1 MNTRLRTGHTTG
13 TCAAAA
19 AKAAASLLTSG
30 APAGPVD
37 TPLPGG
43 GRVALAPHETG
54 RDGEGAWASIIKDAG
69 DDPDITHGAAIVARV
84 EWMAEGGV
92 EFAAGEG
99 VGMVTKPGLSIPPGE
114 PAINP
119 VPRRMIAAAV
129 REVTDRPARVA
140 ISIPGGARLAEKT
153 FNPRLGVVG
162 GLSILGTTG
171 IVRPFSCSALRSSLV
186 LGLDVALASG
196 FDAPVFTPGAI
207 GARAAE
213 ALFGVPGGAVV
224 EVSNEWGYVLG
235 AAALKPLRAL
245 LAMGHPGKLAKLP
258 MGHWDTHSKRSPA
271 AVEYARAVAAE
282 TLGALAPE
290 SDTVEGVFTAL
301 EPGARRRAGDAL
313 AERVASAIHAKVGGR
328 FPVAAALVTMSG
340 ELLGMSAGAREWRAR

>member
-1 MNTRLRTGHTTG
+1 MNQRLRTGHTTG

-19 AKAAASLLTSG
+19 AKAAATLLSSG
-30 APAGPVD
+30 APPEHVE

-43 GRVALAPHETG
+43 GRVTLAPHETG
-54 RDGEGAWASIIKDAG
+54 RDGQGAWASIIKDAG

-84 EWMAEGGV
+84 EWLAQGGV

-114 PAINP
+114 AAINP
-119 VPRRMIAAAV
+119 VPRKMIAAAV
-129 REVTDRPARVA
+129 REVVDRPARVTV
-140 ISIPGGARLAEKT
+140 SVPGGARLAEKT

-186 LGLDVALASG
+186 LGMEVALASG
-196 FDAPVFTPGAI
+196 FDAPVFTPGDI

-213 ALFGVPGGAVV
+213 ALFGVPAGAVV
-224 EVSNEWGYVLG
+224 EVSNEWGYVLD
-235 AAALKPLRAL
+235 AAAAKPLRAL
-245 LAMGHPGKLAKLP
+245 LAVGHPGKLAKLP
-258 MGHWDTHSKRSPA
+258 MGHWDTHSKRSPT
-271 AVEYARAVAAE
+271 AVDYARGVVAE
-282 TLGALAPE
+282 TLNTRPPA

-301 EPGARRRAGDAL
+301 EPGARRRAGDVL
-313 AERVASAIHAKVGGR
+313 AERVAAAIHQKVGGR
-328 FPVAAALVTMSG
+328 FPVAAVLVMMNG
-340 ELLGMSAGAREWRAR
+340 ELLGKSAGAREWRAR